1 MEWLL
6 VLSGVVGAIAFS
18 ILLALILRHQELH
31 LQVELLKRAIRRARA
46 PWAEENAMWE
56 KLNGAVQQIPKDL
69 VEKATAEKRSGEE
82 R

>member
-56 KLNGAVQQIPKDL
+56 KLNGAVQQIPQDL
-69 VEKATAEKRSGEE
+69 VEKSAAEKQSGKDG
-82 R
+82 

>member
-18 ILLALILRHQELH
+18 FLLALILRHQELH

-46 PWAEENAMWE
+46 PWAKENAMWE

-69 VEKATAEKRSGEE
+69 VEKAAAEKRSGEE